1 MKTVNGQAVPE
12 GLALEQ
18 LEAMLR
24 SKDMQTFSLACEALR
39 NMETADA
46 YELLKRQLQTTDL
59 YRRRYVLSVIFDFPQ
74 ASELTA
80 ELEAA
85 MKSGTPFLVT
95 TALEQLRAGKAWVS
109 EEAILSCFERNH
121 NRLDGSFYSV
131 LSRIQKSPDHCQR
144 ILELYSGSSNS
155 STKIALAECLLAFAD
170 VRNYE
175 SLYTLFRNDPAPHI
189 RILACRLAKD
199 YQREDWLRS
208 FYTDPDGHIR
218 KLACAR

>member
-1 MKTVNGQAVPE
+1 MKLVNGQTVPE
-12 GLALEQ
+12 NLSVQQIESM
-18 LEAMLR
+18 ML
-24 SKDMQTFSLACEALR
+24 SQDMQTFALACEALR
-39 NMETADA
+39 LTGTQDA
-46 YELLKRQLQTTDL
+46 YTLLKMYIHSTDP

-95 TALEQLRAGKAWVS
+95 TALEQLRAGKAWAS
-109 EEAILSCFERNH
+109 EEAILSCFERKHNH
-121 NRLDGSFYSV
+121 LDGSFYSV

-144 ILELYSGSSNS
+144 ILELYSGSRNS

-199 YQREDWLRS
+199 YQREDWLSS